1 MGRSLVIA
9 LLALA
14 SVVSA
19 QRRVDP
25 RNTYSRVIAV
35 VGFVGTGTSS
45 DPRRP
50 QYAPW
55 PPSQDPSGIIA
66 FSYIPSDDGKFAL
79 VELVARDRA
88 AFQPLFNDKTIT
100 VFEKGRANKSQIES
114 TLKLYRKDF
123 SLDTFGTVMP

>member
-1 MGRSLVIA
+1 M
-9 LLALA
+9 
-14 SVVSA
+14 
-19 QRRVDP
+19 
-25 RNTYSRVIAV
+25 
-35 VGFVGTGTSS
+35 VGFVGKGTPS

-66 FSYIPSDDGKFAL
+66 FSYVLSDDGKFAL
-79 VELVARDRA
+79 VELVARDRS

-100 VFEKGRANKSQIES
+100 LFEKGRADKAQIES
-114 TLKLYRKDF
+114 ALKLYRKDF